1 MTEPRSVNREMLR
14 KRRTQIKALQRRLS
28 NELATIDAALM
39 RVTETGK
46 RSRKVIPPC
55 GTETAYQRHYSRG
68 EPPDAACKAAHATY
82 NRSRELIRLQ
92 GERNADALLRTLDRG
107 ESS

>member
-1 MTEPRSVNREMLR
+1 MTEPRSVTREMLH

-46 RSRKVIPPC
+46 RSRNVIPPC
-55 GTETAYQRHYSRG
+55 GTESAYQRHYSRG
-68 EPPDAACKAAHATY
+68 ETQDAACKAAHATY
-82 NRSRELIRLQ
+82 NKASELRRL
-92 GERNADALLRTLDRG
+92 RRKRA
-107 ESS
+107 S